1 MVSIRM
7 PVIESEST
15 SAQETAAE
23 MRADAKQRVEDAT
36 SLEVLSF
43 QSHLHQYVLECMED
57 DGVIFD
63 ASVKDKGNILLPVH
77 SYIQQYIQTHPV
89 PDSVSVPALAEQI
102 VDEMLGYGPIEN
114 LLKDSTVDD
123 ILINGPRRIY
133 VERFGRLERVK
144 HQFLNDEHIIRV
156 IRRML
161 APLGRRVDESNPMV
175 DARLPDGSRI
185 NAIIPP
191 LALDGACLSIRK
203 FKQDILSGEFL
214 LEKGSLSPDM
224 LSFLTQAV
232 QARFNVL
239 ISGATGSGKTTL
251 LNVLSQSIQH
261 HERVVTIEDAAELQ
275 LRNGH
280 VVRLETRPPNAEGKG
295 EVNARELLKNAL
307 RMRPDRI
314 ILGESRGGEVLDMLQ
329 AMNTGHLGSMSTLHA
344 NSPTDALLRL
354 EMMVTLAGFHSSET
368 FIRKVVASAIDIIV
382 QVNRLPNG
390 QRVITD
396 IVEVNKTLQE
406 HISTQTIFHYEGHS
420 QQFVRQG
427 QLSPRLQQQIEEL
440 S

>member
-1 MVSIRM
+1 MSD
-7 PVIESEST
+7 T
-15 SAQETAAE
+15 S
-23 MRADAKQRVEDAT
+23 RT
-36 SLEVLSF
+36 SLNNREVESLHALTF
-43 QSHLHQYVLECMED
+43 KANLHQYVLECMED

-63 ASVKDKGNILLPVH
+63 TSMKDKANILLPVN
-77 SYIQQYIQTHPV
+77 SYIQQYLETHRL
-89 PDSVSVPALAEQI
+89 PDSLSVHELAEQMI
-102 VDEMLGYGPIEN
+102 DEMIGYGPIES
-114 LLKDSTVDD
+114 LLQDDSVDD
-123 ILINGPRRIY
+123 ILINGPRRVY
-133 VERFGRLERVK
+133 VERYGRLEKVE

-203 FKQDILSGEFL
+203 FKQDILTGEYL
-214 LEKGSLSPDM
+214 LEKGSINQEM
-224 LSFLTQAV
+224 LLFLTQAV
-232 QARFNVL
+232 KARFNVL

-251 LNVLSQSIQH
+251 LNILSQSIQP

-295 EVNARELLKNAL
+295 EVNARDLLKNAL

-344 NSPTDALLRL
+344 NSPSDALIRL
-354 EMMVTLAGFHSSET
+354 EMMVTLAGFHSSEN
-368 FIRKVVASAIDIIV
+368 FIRKVVSSAIDIIV
-382 QVNRLPNG
+382 QVSRQPNG
-390 QRVITD
+390 KRVITD
-396 IVEVNKTLQE
+396 IVEVSKIE
-406 HISTQTIFHYEGHS
+406 GDKISTRSIYQYDSMSGEFLSKGALS
-420 QQFVRQG
+420 Q
-427 QLSPRLQQQIEEL
+427 RLQRQMEDTL
-440 S
+440 

>member
-1 MVSIRM
+1 MDDIMASSLNNRDIEL
-7 PVIESEST
+7 IESLT
-15 SAQETAAE
+15 
-23 MRADAKQRVEDAT
+23 
-36 SLEVLSF
+36 F

-63 ASVKDKGNILLPVH
+63 AAMKDKANILLPVN
-77 SYIQQYIQTHPV
+77 SYILQYLESHMLPSNLTIDV
-89 PDSVSVPALAEQI
+89 LADQL
-102 VDEMLGYGPIEN
+102 VDEMIGYGPIES
-114 LLKDSTVDD
+114 LLNDDTVDD
-123 ILINGPRRIY
+123 ILINGPRRVY
-133 VERFGRLERVK
+133 VERFGCLEKVD
-144 HQFLNDEHIIRV
+144 HQFLNDDHIIRV

-203 FKQDILSGEFL
+203 FKQDILTGEYL
-214 LEKGSLSPDM
+214 LEKSSISEAM
-224 LSFLTQAV
+224 LTFLQQAV
-232 QARFNVL
+232 RARFNVL

-251 LNVLSQSIQH
+251 LNILSQAIQN

-295 EVNARELLKNAL
+295 EVSARELLKNAL

-344 NSPTDALLRL
+344 NSPSDALIRL

-368 FIRKVVASAIDIIV
+368 FIRKVVASALDVII
-382 QVNRLPNG
+382 QISRQPNG
-390 QRVITD
+390 KRIITD
-396 IVEVNKTLQE
+396 IVEVSKIDGDK
-406 HISTQTIFHYEGHS
+406 ISTHSIYHYEVSSHT
-420 QQFVRQG
+420 FKHVG
-427 QLSPRLQQQIEEL
+427 QLSERLQKQLEETP
-440 S
+440 

>member
-1 MVSIRM
+1 
-7 PVIESEST
+7 
-15 SAQETAAE
+15 
-23 MRADAKQRVEDAT
+23 
-36 SLEVLSF
+36 
-43 QSHLHQYVLECMED
+43 MED

-63 ASVKDKGNILLPVH
+63 ASMKDKANILLPVNT
-77 SYIQQYIQTHPV
+77 YIQQYLESHLLPPNLTI
-89 PDSVSVPALAEQI
+89 DDLADQL
-102 VDEMLGYGPIEN
+102 VDEMIGYGPIEC
-114 LLKDSTVDD
+114 LLNDDTVDD
-123 ILINGPRRIY
+123 ILINGPRRVY
-133 VERFGRLERVK
+133 VERFGCLEKVD

-203 FKQDILSGEFL
+203 FKQDILTGEYL
-214 LEKGSLSPDM
+214 LEKSSISEEM
-224 LSFLTQAV
+224 LTFLRQAV
-232 QARFNVL
+232 KARFNVL

-251 LNVLSQSIQH
+251 LNILSQSIQH

-295 EVNARELLKNAL
+295 EVSARELLKNAL

-344 NSPTDALLRL
+344 NSPSDALIRL

-368 FIRKVVASAIDIIV
+368 FIRKVVASALDVII
-382 QVNRLPNG
+382 QISRQPNG
-390 QRVITD
+390 KRVITD
-396 IVEVNKTLQE
+396 IVEVSKIDGDK
-406 HISTQTIFHYEGHS
+406 ISTHSIYHYEVSSHT
-420 QQFVRQG
+420 FKHVG
-427 QLSPRLQQQIEEL
+427 QLSGRLQQQLEETP
-440 S
+440 

>member
-1 MVSIRM
+1 MDDITASSLNNRDIEF
-7 PVIESEST
+7 IESLT
-15 SAQETAAE
+15 F
-23 MRADAKQRVEDAT
+23 K
-36 SLEVLSF
+36 
-43 QSHLHQYVLECMED
+43 SHLHQYVLECMED

-63 ASVKDKGNILLPVH
+63 ASMKDKANILLPVNT
-77 SYIQQYIQTHPV
+77 YIQQYLESHLLPPNLTI
-89 PDSVSVPALAEQI
+89 DDLADQL
-102 VDEMLGYGPIEN
+102 VDEMIGYGPIEC
-114 LLKDSTVDD
+114 LLNDDTVDD
-123 ILINGPRRIY
+123 ILINGPRRVY
-133 VERFGRLERVK
+133 VERFGCLEKVD

-203 FKQDILSGEFL
+203 FKQDILTGEYL
-214 LEKGSLSPDM
+214 LEKSSISEEM
-224 LSFLTQAV
+224 LTFLRQAV
-232 QARFNVL
+232 RARFNVL

-251 LNVLSQSIQH
+251 LNILSQAIQN

-295 EVNARELLKNAL
+295 EVSARELLKNAL

-344 NSPTDALLRL
+344 NSPSDALIRL

-368 FIRKVVASAIDIIV
+368 FIRKVVASALDVII
-382 QVNRLPNG
+382 QISRQPNG
-390 QRVITD
+390 KRVITD
-396 IVEVNKTLQE
+396 IVEVSKIDGDK
-406 HISTQTIFHYEGHS
+406 ISTHSIYHYDSMSHS
-420 QQFVRQG
+420 FKHVG
-427 QLSPRLQQQIEEL
+427 QLSERLQQQLEETP
-440 S
+440 